1 MAIGSLS
8 QLVSQQS
15 PVMLL
20 AVQENHNADG
30 HYGFTC
36 RHREGGGLVVE
47 TVDNS
52 HLCVGDRYDIQ
63 IFFFFFPQKSCLPM
77 VTAVMKCYDLWL
89 EFIKGHLVSET
100 VVYNV
105 LLIPSFFLITSRVPM
120 FCSRGGQ
127 LEFSPRANKCCH
139 S

>member
-1 MAIGSLS
+1 MPICAFVFVNPCYAALQEKAQRKSLAVGSLS

-20 AVQENHNADG
+20 AVQEDHSADG

-52 HLCVGDRYDIQ
+52 HLCVGDRYGIQ
-63 IFFFFFPQKSCLPM
+63 IIIIF
-77 VTAVMKCYDLWL
+77 
-89 EFIKGHLVSET
+89 
-100 VVYNV
+100 
-105 LLIPSFFLITSRVPM
+105 
-120 FCSRGGQ
+120 
-127 LEFSPRANKCCH
+127 FSPIKAVYQW
-139 S
+139 

>member
-1 MAIGSLS
+1 MIPHYFYPSCAHLCPCICKPLLRGPRRICVQEKAQRKSLAIGSLS

-52 HLCVGDRYDIQ
+52 HLCVGDRYGIQ
-63 IFFFFFPQKSCLPM
+63 MIFFPP
-77 VTAVMKCYDLWL
+77 VEAVYRW
-89 EFIKGHLVSET
+89 
-100 VVYNV
+100 
-105 LLIPSFFLITSRVPM
+105 
-120 FCSRGGQ
+120 
-127 LEFSPRANKCCH
+127 
-139 S
+139 

>member
-1 MAIGSLS
+1 MPICALVFVNPCHVCVQEKAQRKSLAIGSLS

-20 AVQENHNADG
+20 AVQENRNAVG

-47 TVDNS
+47 TVEDS

-63 IFFFFFPQKSCLPM
+63 IIF
-77 VTAVMKCYDLWL
+77 
-89 EFIKGHLVSET
+89 
-100 VVYNV
+100 
-105 LLIPSFFLITSRVPM
+105 
-120 FCSRGGQ
+120 
-127 LEFSPRANKCCH
+127 FSPIKAVYQW
-139 S
+139 